1 MKICLCTF
9 LLRFD
14 NSVDSKPSEGNNT
27 ERMEVFSHADL
38 SDSAFAILAAL
49 SMAEVIIINQKSTTV
64 KYLT

>member
-1 MKICLCTF
+1 M
-9 LLRFD
+9 RD
-14 NSVDSKPSEGNNT
+14 AVAGEAGAGEQNNT